1 MINNKILFLFSFFI
15 LFFYFTQN
23 ICAEK
28 SDVFSKD
35 EYQAVYHDIFNKYL
49 SEETLDMYEKFLKN
63 KTIWVGGAPAVHFD
77 YKVIGKATKNK
88 DYPIYISLHG
98 GGKTTKEINDQQWK
112 NQLNLYEIP
121 FGIYIVPR
129 APWDDWN
136 MWFKEPVD
144 RIIEEFIKVFYY
156 SDYDIDLDRIY
167 LLGYSAGGDGVW
179 RLATRMPDAFAAASM
194 MAGHPGDV
202 SLVNLYNLPFMIW
215 VGENDSSYNRNRE
228 CAKRI
233 QELSQLRKQSDE
245 DGYTFS
251 GNIIKG
257 KGHWMDREDAAAI
270 AWLSKFTRD
279 LYPNHII
286 WRQEEVLR
294 NHMYQLEVDIKQA
307 KRGDEAIVDFDYTN
321 NTITVT
327 KSDYNVLYININ
339 DTMLNMDKKITVYN
353 SSGKIIFN
361 GIVQR
366 KKSQLLHSFV
376 VYGGIYAEYPG
387 QIAIYKKDVD

>member
-1 MINNKILFLFSFFI
+1 MINNKILFLFSFFS

-23 ICAEK
+23 ICAEE

-233 QELSQLRKQSDE
+233 QELSQLRKQCDE

-353 SSGKIIFN
+353 SSGKTIFN